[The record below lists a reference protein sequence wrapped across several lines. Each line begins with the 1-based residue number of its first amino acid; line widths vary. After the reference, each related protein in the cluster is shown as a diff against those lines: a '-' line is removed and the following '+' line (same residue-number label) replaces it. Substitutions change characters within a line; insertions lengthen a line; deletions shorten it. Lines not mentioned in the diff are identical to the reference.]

1 MRNPDSKPYANGLK
15 IKATCVGLCIC
26 VSLMLATQVSAQT
39 KPVNAAPTTPTATIL
54 SSNQS
59 GTACAQQYDSRN
71 IADQRAILEDNRN
84 ANIAT
89 GVAIAADAAGWL
101 VEAAAA
107 ATLIGTPAGIIAN
120 AAAQAIALTS
130 SGVAL
135 GYDVAAYDKGIALAT
150 QDETVNGLPNCD
162 SEFAGTVKVTA
173 GGTDVTGDSIFKNNL
188 GVVGD
193 VNVGGQVTATNLA
206 ATRGVSAAGGD
217 LRLGKADGTGGQ
229 PGITMGNGVITG
241 LGAGSA
247 LGDAT
252 TLDKDA
258 VAIGNGSLASTSTS
272 TAVGAGAQSTQV
284 NSTAIGAGAKA
295 TGVNSTALGADAQA
309 TALNTTAVGSGSRA
323 TAEAATALG
332 QNAQA
337 TALNATALG
346 QKSLASGEASTA
358 TGQGSKAT
366 AFKCNG
372 DRPEIRSICRGRYCN
387 RSR

>member
-15 IKATCVGLCIC
+15 IKATCVGLCIS
-26 VSLMLATQVSAQT
+26 VSLMLATQASAQT
-39 KPVNAAPTTPTATIL
+39 KPVNVAPTTPSPTIL
-54 SSNQS
+54 STNQS

-71 IADQRAILEDNRN
+71 ATLQNTINSN
-84 ANIAT
+84 ART
-89 GVAIAADAAGWL
+89 SMGVAYASAVADAAGL
-101 VEAAAA
+101 VAEGIAA
-107 ATLIGTPAGIIAN
+107 GTAIVTSAVVVGIT
-120 AAAQAIALTS
+120 AQAVAVGLNVAQLVIDTDNLDTTEALS
-130 SGVAL
+130 AQDAL
-135 GYDVAAYDKGIALAT
+135 VS
-150 QDETVNGLPNCD
+150 GLPNCD

-193 VNVGGQVTATNLA
+193 VNVGGKVTATNLA

-217 LRLGKADGTGGQ
+217 LNLGKADGTGGQ

-366 AFKCNG
+366 ALNATATGQK
-372 DRPEIRSICRGRYCN
+372 
-387 RSR
+387 